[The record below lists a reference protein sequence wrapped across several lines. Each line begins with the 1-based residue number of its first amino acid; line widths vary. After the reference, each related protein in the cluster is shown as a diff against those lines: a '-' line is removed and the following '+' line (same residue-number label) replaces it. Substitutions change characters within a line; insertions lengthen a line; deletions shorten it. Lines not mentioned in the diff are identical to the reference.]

1 MSYNIN
7 LPKITIDYSA
17 PIPPKQLLLVGGG
30 RQPSKDW
37 LQEAAKGRT
46 LWCIDH
52 GVDICH
58 ELGLVPK
65 LLLGDFDSC
74 NIDSLQWAKDKGTS
88 IEEFEVHKDFT
99 DTQAALAK
107 AKEDDHY
114 TILTGA
120 LGKRFDHTYSTIY
133 SFGYSG
139 INGCIADEQEAVFF
153 LHEGEQLT
161 VTLNSVKSPKA
172 ISLLPITDT
181 VQGVTTRGL
190 YWELKEA
197 KLTQSRPY
205 AVSNIPAH
213 NTDHTA
219 ATDAGTFT
227 VSIAKG
233 ILALYICQTE

>member
-1 MSYNIN
+1 MISKIK
-7 LPKITIDYSA
+7 LPGMTIEYTGKIPDN
-17 PIPPKQLLLVGGG
+17 QLVLVGGG
-30 RQPSKDW
+30 RQPDRQW
-37 LQEAAKGRT
+37 LKTVATDKE

-52 GVDICH
+52 GMDICH

-65 LLLGDFDSC
+65 YLLGDFDSC
-74 NIDSLQWAKDKGTS
+74 ASDSLTWAEDHGAI
-88 IEEFEVHKDFT
+88 IERFNPQKDFT

-120 LGKRFDHTYSTIY
+120 LGKRFDHTYSTVY

-139 INGCIADEQEAVFF
+139 IKGCIADEQETVLF
-153 LHEGEQLT
+153 LHDGET
-161 VTLNSVKSPKA
+161 ISITLDHNPKA

-181 VQGVTTRGL
+181 MQGVTTRGL
-190 YWELKEA
+190 YWELKDAE
-197 KLTQSRPY
+197 LTQSRPY